1 MASTMRMD
9 LVEYRIE
16 FAKLD
21 NDRNHET
28 QDSPRITGR
37 PRRLRTQPIVISR
50 LVEFV
55 EIVGGMM

>member
-1 MASTMRMD
+1 MD

-37 PRRLRTQPIVISR
+37 PRRLRAQPIVISR